1 MAPHHISN
9 NTSISIKSFGHVTT
23 FKGIE
28 YFVLIM
34 AVSISKRYQNVKAE
48 PIHKAGLELDANMK
62 LICRLSTSTPTQNT
76 QTLDRKQAPLVS
88 DCTHAVWGHSW
99 WIQIQNRWP
108 SSR

>member
-1 MAPHHISN
+1 MAPRHISN

-23 FKGIE
+23 FKSIE
-28 YFVLIM
+28 YFVLI
-34 AVSISKRYQNVKAE
+34 ISKRYQNVKAE

-88 DCTHAVWGHSW
+88 DCTHVVWGHSW
-99 WIQIQNRWP
+99 
-108 SSR
+108 